1 MKNSLIIFGL
11 IMLLNACQGDPVKE
25 AISAELLSYDITYQA
40 QMAQTDSLI
49 IYFEQNKTKLSSQN
63 EKINA
68 DSFLALNNDFSAQAK
83 ALKEEIIQ
91 KMIAPKELRKLV
103 DQAEISQDSVNNLL
117 IQVRNYNSYWSSRLN
132 DLNQKLDQINS
143 KN

>member
-25 AISAELLSYDITYQA
+25 AVSAELLTYDITYQA

-103 DQAEISQDSVNNLL
+103 DQAEIPQDSVNNLL

>member
-25 AISAELLSYDITYQA
+25 AVSAELLSYDITYQA

-49 IYFEQNKTKLSSQN
+49 FYFEQNKTKLSSQN
-63 EKINA
+63 EKINT
-68 DSFLALNNDFSAQAK
+68 DSFLALNNDFSAEAK

-103 DQAEISQDSVNNLL
+103 DQAEIPQDSVNNLL

>member
-25 AISAELLSYDITYQA
+25 AVSAELLSYDITYQA

-63 EKINA
+63 GKINA

>member
-25 AISAELLSYDITYQA
+25 AVSAELLSYDITYQA

-103 DQAEISQDSVNNLL
+103 DQAEIPQDSVNNLL